1 MQNVGF
7 LMTQLICLQVDGL
20 MEEVRSAFIDNLPS
34 VSWMSEETRSYAT
47 EKAHAV
53 KKMLGYPGYILDPVK
68 LDKHYERV
76 HITLRPEFYST
87 FYSSSRP
94 NFWKM

>member
-1 MQNVGF
+1 
-7 LMTQLICLQVDGL
+7 
-20 MEEVRSAFIDNLPS
+20 MEEVRSAFTDNLPS

-53 KKMLGYPGYILDPVK
+53 KKMLGYPDYILDPVK

-76 HITLRPEFYST
+76 HSTFRPEVFYFS
-87 FYSSSRP
+87 FYQPSQP
-94 NFWKM
+94 NFWKIKKKKKIIEIF